1 MTRIKICGIKTEEQA
16 LAVAEAGVDFIGM
29 VFARSP
35 RQVTPTRAEKIVAA
49 LKKHKATVEVV
60 GVFVNAHPGTVNRIA
75 ESCHL
80 DWVQMSGDEPW
91 EYCRELARP
100 VIQVIRLSRNQR
112 PEQVCRD
119 LAYGTKLL
127 KKQKHMFLIDSN
139 VKDRYGGTGIKF
151 DWKLAV
157 PIAREF
163 PVIIAGGLTPGNV
176 GEAIKVISPWGVDVS
191 SGVETKG
198 VKDVNKIRKFIK
210 AVREADGNQAG

>member
-1 MTRIKICGIKTEEQA
+1 MTRIKICGIKKEEHA
-16 LAVAEAGVDFIGM
+16 LAAADAGADFIGFM
-29 VFARSP
+29 FARSP
-35 RQVTPTRAEKIVAA
+35 RQVTPARAEKIVAA
-49 LKKHKATVEVV
+49 LKKHQATVEVV
-60 GVFVNAHPGTVNRIA
+60 GVFVNSHLGTVNRIA

-80 DWVQMSGDEPW
+80 DWVQLSGDEPW
-91 EYCRELARP
+91 EYCRELACP
-100 VIQVIRLSRNQR
+100 LIQVVRVSRNNK
-112 PEQVCRD
+112 PEQVCKD

-127 KKQKHMFLIDSN
+127 KKKKHIYLIDSN
-139 VKDRYGGTGIKF
+139 VSDRYGGTGRKF

-198 VKDVNKIRKFIK
+198 VKSMDKIKKFIE
-210 AVREADGNQAG
+210 AVRSDDEQTG